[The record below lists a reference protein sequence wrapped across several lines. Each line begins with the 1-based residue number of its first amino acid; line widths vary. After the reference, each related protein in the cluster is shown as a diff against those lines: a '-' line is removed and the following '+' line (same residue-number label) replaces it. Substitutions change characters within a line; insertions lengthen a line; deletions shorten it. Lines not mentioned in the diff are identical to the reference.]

1 MAEETKLKS
10 QMGSDE
16 PVKFTDEELNSL
28 QELQNTYASISTQ
41 FGQVKVGRINL
52 ERQVYNLDEMEDNL
66 EKAWEENRQ
75 VESDLVQ
82 SLNEKYGAG
91 SLNPTTGEFIPQPTQ
106 EVETSTEEK

>member
-1 MAEETKLKS
+1 MAEEAKLKS

-16 PVKFTDEELNSL
+16 PVKFTDEELSSL

-41 FGQVKVGRINL
+41 FGQVKVNRINL
-52 ERQVYNLDEMEDNL
+52 ERQIENLDDAENQL
-66 EKAWEENRQ
+66 EQSWEENRQ
-75 VESDLVQ
+75 TESDLVK

-106 EVETSTEEK
+106 EVENN

>member
-1 MAEETKLKS
+1 MAEETKPKS

-16 PVKFTDEELNSL
+16 PVKFTDEELQSL

-41 FGQVKVGRINL
+41 FGQLKVSRINL

-75 VESDLVQ
+75 TESDLVK

-91 SLNPTTGEFIPQPTQ
+91 TLNPTTGEFIPRPTE
-106 EVETSTEEK
+106 EVENN

>member
-10 QMGSDE
+10 QMGEGES
-16 PVKFTDEELNSL
+16 VKFTDEELQSL

-41 FGQVKVGRINL
+41 FGQLKVSRMNL
-52 ERQVYNLDEMEDNL
+52 ERQMENLDEMEDNL

-75 VESDLVQ
+75 TESDLVK

-91 SLNPTTGEFIPQPTQ
+91 SLNPQTGEFIPQTTQ
-106 EVETSTEEK
+106 EVENN

>member
-1 MAEETKLKS
+1 MAEEAKLKS

-16 PVKFTDEELNSL
+16 PVKFTDEELSSL

-41 FGQVKVGRINL
+41 FGQVKVSRINL
-52 ERQVYNLDEMEDNL
+52 EKQIENLDDAENQL
-66 EKAWEENRQ
+66 EQKWEENRQ
-75 VESDLVQ
+75 TESDLVK

-106 EVETSTEEK
+106 EVENN

>member
-16 PVKFTDEELNSL
+16 PVKFTDEELSSL

-41 FGQVKVGRINL
+41 FGQLKVSRINL
-52 ERQVYNLDEMEDNL
+52 ERQMENLDDAENQL
-66 EKAWEENRQ
+66 EQNWEENRQ
-75 VESDLVQ
+75 TESDLVK

-91 SLNPTTGEFIPQPTQ
+91 SLNPQTGEFIPRPTE
-106 EVETSTEEK
+106 EVENN

>member
-16 PVKFTDEELNSL
+16 PVKFTEEELTSL
-28 QELQNTYASISTQ
+28 QELQNTYVSISTQ
-41 FGQVKVGRINL
+41 FGQTKVSRMNL
-52 ERQVYNLDEMEDNL
+52 ERQIQNIDEVEHQL
-66 EKAWEENRQ
+66 EQNWEENRKT
-75 VESDLVQ
+75 ESELVK

-106 EVETSTEEK
+106 EVENK

>member
-10 QMGSDE
+10 QMGSDD
-16 PVKFTDEELNSL
+16 PVKFTDDEMASL

-41 FGQVKVGRINL
+41 FGQIRVSRINI

-75 VESDLVQ
+75 TESDLVK

-91 SLNPTTGEFIPQPTQ
+91 TLNPTTGEFIPQSTQ
-106 EVETSTEEK
+106 EVENN

>member
-1 MAEETKLKS
+1 MAEETKLTS

-16 PVKFTDEELNSL
+16 PVKFTDEELKSL

-41 FGQVKVGRINL
+41 FGQVKVSRINL
-52 ERQVYNLDEMEDNL
+52 EKQIENLDDAENQL
-66 EKAWEENRQ
+66 EQSWEENRQ
-75 VESDLVQ
+75 TESDLVK

-106 EVETSTEEK
+106 EVENN

>member
-16 PVKFTDEELNSL
+16 PVKFTDEELQSL

-41 FGQVKVGRINL
+41 FGQLKVSRMNL
-52 ERQVYNLDEMEDNL
+52 ERQMENVDDAENQL
-66 EKAWEENRQ
+66 EQNWEENRQ
-75 VESDLVQ
+75 TESDLVK

-91 SLNPTTGEFIPQPTQ
+91 TLNPTTGEFIPRPTE
-106 EVETSTEEK
+106 EVENN

>member
-1 MAEETKLKS
+1 MTEETKLKS

-16 PVKFTDEELNSL
+16 PVKFTDEELSSL

-41 FGQVKVGRINL
+41 FGQVKVSRINL
-52 ERQVYNLDEMEDNL
+52 ERQIENLDDAENQL
-66 EKAWEENRQ
+66 EQKWEENRQ
-75 VESDLVQ
+75 TESDLVK

-106 EVETSTEEK
+106 EVENN

>member
-10 QMGSDE
+10 QMGSDD
-16 PVKFTDEELNSL
+16 PVKFTDEELQSL

-41 FGQVKVGRINL
+41 FGQLKVSRMNL

-75 VESDLVQ
+75 TESDLVK

-91 SLNPTTGEFIPQPTQ
+91 TLNPTTGEFIPRPTE
-106 EVETSTEEK
+106 EVENN

>member
-16 PVKFTDEELNSL
+16 PVKFTDEELQSL

-41 FGQVKVGRINL
+41 FGQLKVSRINL
-52 ERQVYNLDEMEDNL
+52 ERQMENLDEMEDNL

-75 VESDLVQ
+75 TESDLVK

-91 SLNPTTGEFIPQPTQ
+91 TLNPTTGEFIPRPTE
-106 EVETSTEEK
+106 EVENN

>member
-16 PVKFTDEELNSL
+16 PVKFTDEELSSL

-41 FGQVKVGRINL
+41 FGQVKVSRINL
-52 ERQVYNLDEMEDNL
+52 ERQIENLDDAENQL
-66 EKAWEENRQ
+66 EKKWEENRQ
-75 VESDLVQ
+75 TESDLVK

-106 EVETSTEEK
+106 EVENN

>member
-16 PVKFTDEELNSL
+16 PVKFTDDEMASL

-41 FGQVKVGRINL
+41 FGQLKVSRINL
-52 ERQVYNLDEMEDNL
+52 ERQMENLDEVERQL
-66 EKAWEENRQ
+66 EQNWEENRQ
-75 VESDLVQ
+75 TESDLVK

-91 SLNPTTGEFIPQPTQ
+91 TLNPTTGEFIPQPTQ
-106 EVETSTEEK
+106 EVENN

>member
-16 PVKFTDEELNSL
+16 PVKFTEDELTSL
-28 QELQNTYASISTQ
+28 QELQNTYVSISTQ
-41 FGQVKVGRINL
+41 FGQTKVSRMNL
-52 ERQVYNLDEMEDNL
+52 ERQIQNIDEVEHQL
-66 EKAWEENRQ
+66 EQNWEENRKT
-75 VESDLVQ
+75 ESELVK

-106 EVETSTEEK
+106 EVENK

>member
-1 MAEETKLKS
+1 MAEEAKLKS

-16 PVKFTDEELNSL
+16 PVKFTDEELSSL

-41 FGQVKVGRINL
+41 FGQVKVSRINL
-52 ERQVYNLDEMEDNL
+52 ERQIENLDDAENQL
-66 EKAWEENRQ
+66 EKKWEENSQ
-75 VESDLVQ
+75 TESDLVK

-106 EVETSTEEK
+106 EVENN